1 MVERVRWQLDAWVDL
16 PRGSDQEI
24 TGGIVLIRLVP
35 EEVRAD
41 VGQQLGLWGGQSDAD
56 RRAIR
61 AIARLTT
68 LTSETA
74 VTVPVWRGGRLPGD
88 RYRWVPATTVDLD
101 QSTRMASRAST
112 GSGPSGPWPGSLPT
126 PSPATVLRR
135 PSSRRGARRA
145 GPGGRGERPRCGVGP
160 AGEPD
165 DHARRRVGGLATWT
179 TTGDHGVGRAV
190 ADRPALV
197 GTEPAPASGAV
208 PDAHR
213 SR

>member
-1 MVERVRWQLDAWVDL
+1 MAARRVGRSAAGERSGDHRW
-16 PRGSDQEI
+16 
-24 TGGIVLIRLVP
+24 GIVLIRLVP

-74 VTVPVWRGGRLPGD
+74 VTVPVWHGGRLPGD
-88 RYRWVPATTVDLD
+88 RYRWVPATTGRSRSVH
-101 QSTRMASRAST
+101 TCMASHRPAP
-112 GSGPSGPWPGSLPT
+112 GAVPSGPWPGSLPT
-126 PSPATVLRR
+126 PSPATVYAR
-135 PSSRRGARRA
+135 PTYRRGARRA
-145 GPGGRGERPRCGVGP
+145 GPCGRGERPRCGVGP
-160 AGEPD
+160 TGEPD
-165 DHARRRVGGLATWT
+165 DHARRRVGGSATWT

-190 ADRPALV
+190 AHRPTLV
-197 GTEPAPASGAV
+197 GTEPASSSGAV

-213 SR
+213 RHA